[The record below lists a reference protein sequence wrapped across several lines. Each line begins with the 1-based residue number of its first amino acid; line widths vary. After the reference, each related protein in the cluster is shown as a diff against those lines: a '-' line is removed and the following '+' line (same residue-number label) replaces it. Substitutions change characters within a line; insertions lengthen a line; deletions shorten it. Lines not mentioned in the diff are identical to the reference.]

1 MNYFEELKGKL
12 EGLEEDKINEIIE
25 FSKKALPKEFI
36 PKDKYNDKVDE
47 LTSITQK
54 LEETNTQIEELKNST
69 SSVDEYKQKLETLT
83 QEYETYKQDAD
94 KRVANMKKTS
104 LLKDRLIKEG
114 ADQDNLDLLM
124 KDFEIDQMQLKDD
137 NIVGLD
143 DYINPIKE
151 KRARLFVQEKVE
163 GNPPADGKGTST
175 DDVEF
180 DNQLRVAMGLDPKE

>member
-1 MNYFEELKGKL
+1 MNYFDELKGTL

-25 FSKKALPKEFI
+25 FSKKVLPKEFI
-36 PKDKYNDKVDE
+36 PKDKYNEKVEE
-47 LTSITQK
+47 LSSITQK

-69 SSVDEYKQKLETLT
+69 SSVDEYKTKLETLT
-83 QEYETYKQDAD
+83 QEYEDYKKDAD

-124 KDFEIDQMQLKDD
+124 KDFEIDEMQLKDD
-137 NIVGLD
+137 NIVGMD

-175 DDVEF
+175 NDVEL
-180 DNQLRVAMGLDPKE
+180 DNQLRAAMGLDPKE